1 MTTTGLEIA
10 IIGMTGRFPGAPD
23 LDTFWNN
30 LKQGVESIS
39 TYSDE
44 QLKQLGIE
52 PDLLNHPHYVKAG
65 AHLEDIDQFDAE
77 FFGFNPREAEI
88 LDPQQRLFLEAS
100 WEALEQA
107 GYDSEQYSGAIAV
120 YAGAAINSYL
130 LNLYTNPTIQ
140 ETVSPYQLFLSSDK
154 DFLTTRVS
162 YKLNLKGPSVDVQTA
177 CSTSLVAVHIA
188 CQSLLSGECD
198 LALAGGVAVSQ
209 QTGYLY
215 QEGGIYSPDGHC
227 RAFDANAQ
235 GTVSGS
241 GLGIIV
247 LKRLDE
253 AVRDRD
259 TIHAIIK
266 GSAIN
271 NDGGLKVSYT
281 APSLEAQAQVIRTA
295 QMMAEV
301 EPATIAY
308 IEAHGTGT
316 ALGDPIE
323 IAALTQA
330 FGNASPAATGCAI
343 GSVKT
348 NIGHLDT
355 AAGIASLIKTTL
367 ALKHAQIPPSLHFQQ
382 PNPHI
387 DLASFHINTQLTD
400 WQGATRRAG
409 VSSFGIGGT
418 NAHVILESAPPT
430 VSPAPARSHQ
440 LLLLSAKTPTALDS
454 ATDRLVHHLQNHDV
468 NLADIAHTLHIGR
481 RAFDYRRHVVCATP
495 ADVITALTSIQRRS
509 HLISRRA
516 IAFMFPGQGTQYMGM
531 GRDLYQTEPS
541 FRTAFDRCCDLL
553 RLHLKLDL
561 RDVLYAED
569 SATDLTATA
578 IAQPVLFA
586 VEYALAQLWMSW
598 GIEPEAMI
606 GHSIGEYVAACLA
619 GVFSLEDALKIV
631 SLRGQLM
638 QQQQPGSMLSVAL
651 SVANLQPWLE
661 EFEGKITIAA
671 INAPELSV
679 VSGAIDAIAQFQ
691 RRLGTIPSRLVHTSH
706 AFHSPQMEPVLS
718 PFLAAIQS
726 LSLYPPRIPFI
737 SNVTGTW
744 ITDADAT
751 DAHYWVQHL
760 RQPVR
765 FSEGISHLSEMLLL
779 EVGAGQTLSTFA
791 KQALGMKTETFSSL
805 HHAQEKIG
813 DVEYLLNTAGKLW
826 THGANL
832 DGTKFYQDQSRSRIP
847 LPTYPF
853 ERQRYWVSAKS
864 LPNSTTSISSQKEWL
879 YEPAWKRDRPSSI
892 PDLTTPSRWL
902 LFTDASP
909 LGVSL
914 AQTLQQSGQD
924 VVTVSRG
931 DRFTQSAYRSFTLD
945 PHQADQY
952 SDLLQDL
959 QLRELLPDRI
969 LYLWSLESELENLLF
984 LTQSIASL
992 NHPMRLTVITNQVQ
1006 DVTGEE
1012 AIDPTQSAVLGF
1024 CSVISQE
1031 YPHLSC
1037 QCIDLH
1043 ISGEYPLVH
1052 QILAEAISPEVTPV
1066 VAYRGCYRWQQSF
1079 VSAAHDSSNHPR
1091 LSSEAHYLIVGDT
1104 QTGLG
1109 KVWAAALTQHLQAKI
1124 TIVGSTPLPEGRFIA
1139 ADITNFD
1146 EMEAA
1151 IAQAEAKS
1159 GAIHGVFYST
1169 PMSNARSMALISELT
1184 PDHWEYNLQ
1193 TKVRGLT
1200 VLAAVLQQRSP
1211 AFCLLQSSLSSVVGG
1226 LGLATYAAANRC
1238 IDSFVQQQMRRS
1250 PSTAWFSV
1258 NWDQLA
1264 SEADNSPGFAANLS
1278 ELSLS
1283 AAEIWTMTQKILSNQ
1298 SGQIIVSKID
1308 LLTRIHQAAA
1318 PPALPELNSHT
1329 RPNLAHE
1336 YIAPQTETEQAI
1348 AQIWQE
1354 LLGIDRVGI
1363 HDSFFELGGH
1373 SLLAIQALSRLRSTF
1388 QVDLP
1393 MRSLLFEAPTI
1404 AGIAALVVSQQPQ
1417 PDELAAMAEI
1427 LSEVQNLSPEQVQQL
1442 TAIEQ

>member
-44 QLKQLGIE
+44 QLKQLGVE
-52 PDLLNHPHYVKAG
+52 PELLNHPHYVKAG
-65 AHLEDIDQFDAE
+65 AHLEDMDQFDAE

-88 LDPQQRLFLEAS
+88 LDPQQRLFLEAA

-120 YAGAAINSYL
+120 YGGAAINSYL
-130 LNLYTNPTIQ
+130 LNLYTNSTIQ

-162 YKLNLKGPSVDVQTA
+162 YKLNLKGPSVDIQTA

-241 GLGIIV
+241 GLGIVV

-301 EPATIAY
+301 EPETIAY

-323 IAALTQA
+323 IAALTQV
-330 FGNASPAATGCAI
+330 FGNANPCAI

-382 PNPHI
+382 PSPHI

-400 WQGATRRAG
+400 WQDKTRRAG

-418 NAHVILESAPPT
+418 NAHIILESAPPA
-430 VSPAPARSHQ
+430 VPPAPARSHQ

-454 ATDRLVHHLQNHDV
+454 ATDRLIHHLQNHDI
-468 NLADIAHTLHIGR
+468 NLADVAHTLHIGR
-481 RAFDYRRHVVCATP
+481 RAFDYRRHAVCATP
-495 ADVITALTSIQRRS
+495 ADAIAALTSAQDRPHRAS
-509 HLISRRA
+509 HRA
-516 IAFMFPGQGTQYMGM
+516 IAFMFPGQGSQYMGM
-531 GRDLYQTEPS
+531 GRDLYQTELS
-541 FRTAFDRCCDLL
+541 FCTAFDRCCDLL
-553 RLHLKLDL
+553 KPYLELDL

-586 VEYALAQLWMSW
+586 VEYALAQLWLSW

-631 SLRGQLM
+631 ALRGRLM

-651 SVANLQPWLE
+651 SVADLQPWLK
-661 EFEGKITIAA
+661 EFEGEITIAA

-679 VSGAIDAIAQFQ
+679 VSGTVDAIAQLQ
-691 RRLGTIPSRLVHTSH
+691 QKLGTISSRLLHTSH
-706 AFHSPQMEPVLS
+706 AFHSPQMDSVLP
-718 PFLAAIQS
+718 PFLAAVQS
-726 LSLYPPRIPFI
+726 LSLHPPRIPFI

-751 DAHYWVQHL
+751 DAQYWAQHL
-760 RQPVR
+760 CQPVR
-765 FSEGISHLSEMLLL
+765 FSEGINHLSEMLLL

-791 KQALGMKTETFSSL
+791 KQTLGIEAKTFSSL

-813 DVEYLLNTAGKLW
+813 DVEYLLNIAGQLW
-826 THGANL
+826 TCGANI
-832 DGTKFYQDQSRSRIP
+832 DGTQFYQDQSRSRVP

-853 ERQRYWVSAKS
+853 ERQRYWVSANN
-864 LPNSTTSISSQKEWL
+864 LNSSAVSISSQKEWL
-879 YEPAWKRDRPSSI
+879 YESTWKRDRPSST
-892 PDLTTPSRWL
+892 PDLTTPLRWL

-914 AQTLQQSGQD
+914 TQTLEQSGQD
-924 VVTVSRG
+924 VVTVSKG
-931 DRFTQSAYRSFTLD
+931 DRFAQSAYRSFTLD
-945 PHQADQY
+945 PHQANQY

-984 LTQSIASL
+984 LTQSIAPL
-992 NHPMRLTVITNQVQ
+992 NHPIRLTVITNQAQ

-1012 AIDPTQSAVLGF
+1012 AIDPTQAAVLGF

-1031 YPHLSC
+1031 YPHLSY

-1052 QILAEAISPEVTPV
+1052 QILSEAVSPEVIPV
-1066 VAYRGCYRWQQSF
+1066 VAYRGHYRWQQSF
-1079 VSAAHDSSNHPR
+1079 VSATQDSSHHPR
-1091 LSSEAHYLIVGDT
+1091 LSSEAHYLIVGDS

-1124 TIVGSTPLPEGRFIA
+1124 TIVGSEPLPEGHFIA
-1139 ADITNFD
+1139 ADITNLD

-1151 IAQAEAKS
+1151 IAQAEAES

-1184 PDHWEYNLQ
+1184 SDHWEYNLQ
-1193 TKVRGLT
+1193 TKVKGLT

-1226 LGLATYAAANRC
+1226 LGLAAYAAANRC

-1250 PSTAWFSV
+1250 SPTAWFSV

-1264 SEADNSPGFAANLS
+1264 SEANDSPGFAANLR
-1278 ELSLS
+1278 ELALS
-1283 AAEIWTMTQKILSNQ
+1283 AAEVWTMTQQILSNN
-1298 SGQIIVSKID
+1298 SGQIIVSKTD
-1308 LLTRIHQAAA
+1308 LSTRIQQAAA
-1318 PPALPELNSHT
+1318 PPAPPELNNHT

-1393 MRSLLFEAPTI
+1393 MRSLLFEAPTV

-1427 LSEVQNLSPEQVQQL
+1427 LNEVQNLSPEQVQQL